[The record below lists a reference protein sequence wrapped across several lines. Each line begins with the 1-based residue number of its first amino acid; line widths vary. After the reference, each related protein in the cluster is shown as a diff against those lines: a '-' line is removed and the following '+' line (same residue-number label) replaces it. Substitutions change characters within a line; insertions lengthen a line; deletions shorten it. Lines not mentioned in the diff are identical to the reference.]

1 MLSTVKWEAFYINT
15 ADPKLSGKTDLVP
28 AIFPVAPAVLGI
40 LCCKPEHK
48 EPEDISNAS

>member
-28 AIFPVAPAVLGI
+28 A
-40 LCCKPEHK
+40 
-48 EPEDISNAS
+48 DISGCPRRIRHIVLQA